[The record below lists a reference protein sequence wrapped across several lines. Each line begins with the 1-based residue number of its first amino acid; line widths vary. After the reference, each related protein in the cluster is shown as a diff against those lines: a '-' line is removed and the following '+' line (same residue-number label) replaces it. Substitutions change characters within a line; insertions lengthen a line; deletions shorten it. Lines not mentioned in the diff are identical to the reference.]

1 MDNVFRIKKSRDVG
15 TKAKASETVSGT
27 LDSIHQTLVSTIK
40 DTTLNLDELKR
51 RKEEIQE
58 ELEDMI
64 DVYKATKLREELRTI
79 QKRLNQ
85 DDP

>member
-40 DTTLNLDELKR
+40 GTTLNLDELKR